1 MKKAFVWVMMGILAV
16 SMLAGCGKKE
26 TEPVIS
32 QPVEESVAEP
42 EPEPEE
48 PKTPEGMARSYL
60 TGEWIDENI
69 AAQRPVAVMLGNTKI
84 ATPQYGITDADVI
97 YESAV
102 EGQETRLMGI
112 FQDYANLE
120 KVMSIRSCRHY
131 YVHWALEFDAIY
143 AHYGQAKYAVE
154 LLSQDYVNNLS
165 GLDGSLEGTMYKRDS
180 GRKAPHNA
188 YTTGEGIVAGIQT
201 KGYETKHASDYTG
214 HYNLSSAG
222 HWDSAPLPM
231 VSPDE
236 KVFIDLKEKISTLS
250 ERGVTI
256 FFLPPPYCRSSF
268 QNDSLAINRISESL
282 KAIGFPYYLEPSG
295 CVYPDSMFYDS
306 RYHLIREGVVMHSRK
321 IAGELKRTL

>member
-120 KVMSIRSCRHY
+120 KVN
-131 YVHWALEFDAIY
+131 VHSKLPS
-143 AHYGQAKYAVE
+143 
-154 LLSQDYVNNLS
+154 LLCTL
-165 GLDGSLEGTMYKRDS
+165 GT
-180 GRKAPHNA
+180 
-188 YTTGEGIVAGIQT
+188 
-201 KGYETKHASDYTG
+201 
-214 HYNLSSAG
+214 
-222 HWDSAPLPM
+222 
-231 VSPDE
+231 
-236 KVFIDLKEKISTLS
+236 
-250 ERGVTI
+250 GV
-256 FFLPPPYCRSSF
+256 
-268 QNDSLAINRISESL
+268 
-282 KAIGFPYYLEPSG
+282 
-295 CVYPDSMFYDS
+295 
-306 RYHLIREGVVMHSRK
+306 
-321 IAGELKRTL
+321 